1 MRIRVKEDVSGEEY
15 GAKGWVIPTGR
26 SFQVRGAHYMSFT
39 QFFWRRDWKT
49 YCKWNI
55 LSLLVP

>member
-1 MRIRVKEDVSGEEY
+1 MRIGVKEYISGEDY

-49 YCKWNI
+49 YCK
-55 LSLLVP
+55 